1 MKTLPLFRH
10 TLLIALASSSLTLA
24 ACGDDE
30 SPTPDA
36 GETDTSADTSEGDA
50 AETDT
55 VEADVA
61 DDATVTDTVEADV
74 AADTVE
80 TDVVEADVAADTTET
95 DTVEGDVAE
104 DTTETDTVEA
114 DITEDTV
121 EDTVEDTT
129 EDTVESRLEVN
140 GCTYETASDM
150 TGQSTV
156 DISGIQAWTIPHQ
169 VCIVVSA
176 GTEVSWSGS
185 FGGHPLVG
193 GEVFSVDDASPIT
206 IAANAAGSEAATVS
220 VMLANA
226 GDFAYFC
233 NRHFEA
239 MQGVIYVD

>member
-10 TLLIALASSSLTLA
+10 SLLIALASSSLTLA

-121 EDTVEDTT
+121 EDTT
-129 EDTVESRLEVN
+129 EDTVDARLEVN